1 MYSIFLRLAQ
11 KRCAGG
17 MPQLDTATFLHQ
29 YNWTLLTLLGIYA
42 LVVNSLLPTMHKNWG
57 IRAVAQGEAQF
68 FQALIEESDK
78 ERPEVKV
85 LQSLFK

>member
-1 MYSIFLRLAQ
+1 MYNVFLRLAQ

-57 IRAVAQGEAQF
+57 IRAAAKADAEYY
-68 FQALIEESDK
+68 QALAEDSDK